1 MMKRTMKK
9 LFLTGLCCTMF
20 FTTTL
25 SIQNESVSA
34 STPTDLSPIAD
45 SYVNSGAVTTNYGTA
60 TSMVTKE
67 SVANDRAAFMKF
79 DLSGLTGNVS
89 SAVLRLNVKSL
100 TAAADR
106 TVYSVSTDTW
116 TESGLTYSNSPT
128 IGNPA
133 GSVRVTNTGWV
144 EFDVTSYVMSEF
156 AGDKIVSLYI
166 KDPVSDNDIGID
178 FYSKE
183 NGSSQPVLSVITEP
197 DRFHAAP
204 TDSTPF
210 VHPGA
215 LFKKSDLERM
225 KYMVEAGKEPWLTS
239 YNQLK
244 ADSKASYNYTTR
256 GDSSWTVVTRGGT
269 NGTAFESDT
278 TAAYLNALMWAIT
291 GDSRHAAK
299 AVEIF
304 NAWSNLTEVTGGGT
318 EALNAGLYAWKLV
331 EAAEIIKSTYSG
343 WAAADLQKFK
353 DMLVY
358 PGYSQTAVPA
368 SVTTTNGTFYWR
380 IYNGDSG
387 RHGNQDIIPFRAML
401 SMGVFLDNRVMY
413 DRALRYLKGL
423 PHRSDDIPYASGPS
437 TPGTQ
442 SATNDYFDT
451 FQFNKQTTV
460 ADWGYN
466 GVLRNYIWSNGQN
479 QESSRDQQHA
489 FLGLGMIEGMA
500 DVAWNQGDDLWSY
513 LDNRL
518 LKGFEFMGRYNTS
531 YVQSYDDQTTPW
543 EPDNFIKRFDRTG
556 RWYSKQMNPYFES
569 DFTNLSRGDFAVK
582 RPVYEQ
588 AVAHFQVRM
597 GFSDEETKWTK
608 RSRDA
613 AVGISGSYEQTG
625 FSLDHPGWGA
635 VTFRRPQ
642 LAAGDPIKGFSSG
655 VPQFGMH
662 VLPGA
667 IEAENYDYFPID
679 GEGRTYHD
687 LTASNSGGQYRDD
700 GVDVTSVSTNNY
712 ALTDLDNGEW
722 FTYTVNV
729 PTTGNYK
736 INVDY
741 AASNGNGSVKFAFDG
756 TDATSNVTL
765 PSTGGASNWGTYTV
779 TSSAAL
785 TKGVQAMRVFVSG
798 TSDAFHLN
806 RILISNAGAAAV
818 TTGVSAAADSY
829 VNSGAV
835 SVNYGT
841 QTYFVTKQSAANDR
855 SGYLKFDLSGITGT
869 VASAKL
875 KLYVKSKSANANRTA
890 YNVADDSWTETGIT
904 YANRPAIGSVIATT
918 PVTAL
923 GWIELDVTA
932 AVAAQNAGDKI
943 VSLYVKDP
951 VANNDVGIDFYTKE
965 NGSNSPVLTV
975 VSN

>member
-1 MMKRTMKK
+1 MRRIMKM
-9 LFLTGLCCTMF
+9 LGLTSLCLAMF

-25 SIQNESVSA
+25 SIQTESVSA

-45 SYVNSGAVTTNYGTA
+45 SYVNSGAVSTNYGMA

-67 SVANDRAAFMKF
+67 SAANDRSAYLKF
-79 DLSGLTGNVS
+79 DLSGLTGSVS
-89 SAVLRLNVKSL
+89 SATLRLYVKSL
-100 TAAADR
+100 TAVADR
-106 TVYSVSTDTW
+106 IAYSVSTDTW
-116 TESGLTYSNSPT
+116 TESGLTYSNRPAF
-128 IGNPA
+128 GNPA
-133 GSVRVTNTGWV
+133 GSVRVFGQGWV
-144 EFDVTSYVMSEF
+144 EFDVTSYVMSEY

-166 KDPVSDNDIGID
+166 KDPVSDNDVGID

-183 NGSSQPVLSVITEP
+183 NSSNQPVLSVITEP
-197 DRFHAAP
+197 ARFHAAP

-215 LFKKSDLERM
+215 LFKQSDLQRM

-239 YNQLK
+239 FNQLK
-244 ADSKASYNYTTR
+244 ADSKASYNYTVR
-256 GDSSWTVVTRGGT
+256 GDSSWTVVARGGT
-269 NGTAFESDT
+269 HGTEFESDV
-278 TAAYLNALMWAIT
+278 TAAYFNSLMWAIT

-331 EAAEIIKSTYSG
+331 EAAEIIKSTYTG

-358 PGYSQTAVPA
+358 PGYSQTGVPA
-368 SVTTTNGTFYWR
+368 SVTTNNGTFYWR

-423 PHRSDDIPYASGPS
+423 PHRSDDIPYVSGPS
-437 TPGTQ
+437 NPGTQ

-451 FQFNKQTTV
+451 FVQSKQTTV

-466 GVLRNYIWSNGQN
+466 GVIRNFVWPNGQN

-489 FLGLGMIEGMA
+489 FLGLGMLEGVA
-500 DVAWNQGDDLWSY
+500 DVAWNQGDDVWNY

-531 YVQSYDDQTTPW
+531 YVQSFPDQTAPW

-569 DFTNLSRGDFAVK
+569 NFTNVSRGDFAVK
-582 RPVYEQ
+582 RPVYEE

-597 GFSDEETKWTK
+597 GFSDEEVKWTR

-613 AVGISGSYEQTG
+613 AVSISGNYEQTG

-642 LAAGDPIKGFSSG
+642 LAAGDPVKGFASG

-679 GEGRTYHD
+679 GESRTYHD
-687 LTASNSGGQYRDD
+687 LTATNSGGQYRDD
-700 GVDVTSVSTNNY
+700 GVDIKSVSTNNY

-722 FTYTVNV
+722 FTYTVHV

-741 AASNGNGSVKFAFDG
+741 AASNGNGSIKFAFDG

-765 PSTGGASNWGTYTV
+765 PSTGGASNWSSYTV
-779 TSSAAL
+779 ASNAAL

-806 RILISNAGAAAV
+806 RIHISQAGAAAV
-818 TTGVSAAADSY
+818 TTNVSAAADSY

-835 SVNYGT
+835 STNYGT
-841 QTYFVTKQSAANDR
+841 DNYMVTKQSTSNDR
-855 SGYLKFDLSGITGT
+855 SVYLKFDLSGTTGT
-869 VASAKL
+869 VTSAKL
-875 KLYVKSKSANANRTA
+875 KLYVKSKSANADRTV
-890 YNVADDSWTETGIT
+890 YGVSDDSWTETDIR
-904 YANRPAIGSVIATT
+904 YANRPAIGSAIAAS

-923 GWIELDVTA
+923 GWIEFDVTS

-943 VSLYVKDP
+943 VSLHVKDP
-951 VANNDVGIDFYTKE
+951 IATNNIGIDFFTKE

-975 VSN
+975 VTN

>member
-1 MMKRTMKK
+1 MKRTIRM
-9 LFLTGLCCTMF
+9 LGIISLLITMV
-20 FTTTL
+20 FTTF
-25 SIQNESVSA
+25 SMQNETVSA
-34 STPTDLSPIAD
+34 STATELSPIAD
-45 SYVNSGAVTTNYGTA
+45 SYVNSGAVSTNYGTA

-67 SVANDRAAFMKF
+67 SAANDRSAYLKF
-79 DLSGLTGNVS
+79 DLSGLTGSSVS
-89 SAVLRLNVKSL
+89 SATLRLYVKSL

-106 TVYSVSTDTW
+106 TAYSVSTDTW
-116 TESGLTYSNSPT
+116 TESGLTYSNMPAF
-128 IGNPA
+128 GNPA

-156 AGDKIVSLYI
+156 AGDEIVSLYI
-166 KDPVSDNDIGID
+166 KDPIADNDIGID

-183 NGSSQPVLSVITEP
+183 NGSTQPVLSVITEP
-197 DRFHAAP
+197 ARFHPAP

-215 LFKKSDLERM
+215 LFKRSDLERM
-225 KYMVEAGKEPWLTS
+225 KYMVDAQKEPWLTS

-244 ADSKASYNYTTR
+244 ADSKASYDYVVR
-256 GDSSWTVVTRGGT
+256 GNSSWTVVARGGIH
-269 NGTAFESDT
+269 GPEFESDV
-278 TAAYLNALMWAIT
+278 TAAYFNSLMWAIT

-304 NAWSNLTEVTGGGT
+304 NSWSNLTEMTGGGT

-331 EAAEIIKSTYSG
+331 EAAEIIKSTYTG
-343 WAAADLQKFK
+343 WSASDLQKFK

-358 PGYSQTAVPA
+358 PGYSQTSVPA
-368 SVTTTNGTFYWR
+368 SVTANNGTFYWR

-413 DRALRYLKGL
+413 DRALRYFKGL

-437 TPGTQ
+437 NPGAQ

-451 FQFNKQTTV
+451 FVQSKQTTV

-466 GVLRNYIWSNGQN
+466 GVIRNYVWSNGQN

-489 FLGLGMIEGMA
+489 FLGLGMLECVS
-500 DVAWNQGDDLWSY
+500 DVAWNQGDDLWNY

-518 LKGFEFMGRYNTS
+518 LKGFEFMGQYNTS
-531 YVQSYDDQTTPW
+531 FVQSYPDQTTPW
-543 EPDNFIKRFDRTG
+543 EPTNFIKRFDRTG
-556 RWYSKQMNPYFES
+556 RWYSKQINQYFES
-569 DFTNLSRGDFAVK
+569 NFTNVSRGDFAVN

-597 GFSDEETKWTK
+597 GLSDDEAKWTK
-608 RSRDA
+608 RSRDYA
-613 AVGISGSYEQTG
+613 ISASGYEKTG

-635 VTFRRPQ
+635 LTFRRPS
-642 LAAGDPIKGFSSG
+642 LAAGDPIKGFSG
-655 VPQFGMH
+655 GAPQFGMH

-667 IEAENYDYFPID
+667 VEAENYDYFPID

-687 LTASNSGGQYRDD
+687 LTVSNSGGQYRDD
-700 GVDVTSVSTNNY
+700 GVDIKSVSTNNY

-722 FTYTVNV
+722 FTYTVHV
-729 PTTGNYK
+729 PVTGNYK

-741 AASNGNGSVKFAFDG
+741 EASNGNGSIKFAFDG

-765 PSTGGASNWGTYTV
+765 PSTGGASNWSTYTV
-779 TSSAAL
+779 ASNAAL

-806 RILISNAGAAAV
+806 RILISNSGAAAV
-818 TTGVSAAADSY
+818 TTDVSAAADSY

-835 SVNYGT
+835 STNYGAD
-841 QTYFVTKQSAANDR
+841 TYMVTKQSTSNDR
-855 SGYLKFDLSGITGT
+855 SAYLKFDLSGITGT
-869 VASAKL
+869 VISAKL
-875 KLYVKSKSANANRTA
+875 KLNVKSKSANADRTV
-890 YNVADDSWTETGIT
+890 YDVADDSWTETGIT
-904 YANRPAIGSVIATT
+904 YTNRPAIGGAIATK
-918 PVTAL
+918 PVTSL
-923 GWIELDVTA
+923 GWIELDVTS

-951 VANNDVGIDFYTKE
+951 IATNNIGIDFFTKE

-975 VSN
+975 VTN